1 MKETWEYIKKSK
13 TKIIILAAVFLL
25 GAMLGLLS
33 YPQMKEQTKEIAG
46 MLKNLVIGESK
57 PLTALKIFLKNLEA
71 SFLALIIG
79 PTIILPLIVV
89 FSNGFLTG
97 LIVNM
102 AREKGKTAAK
112 IATSLLPHGVIEL
125 LAFFLT
131 ISMSMDITFAAINPK
146 GRPRLKAVKETTK
159 KALKTYITTVIPL
172 LLIAA
177 LIETYISVQI
187 IQ

>member
-1 MKETWEYIKKSK
+1 MKETWGYIKKSK
-13 TKIIILAAVFLL
+13 VKIAVLTAIFLL
-25 GAMLGLLS
+25 GVILGLLS
-33 YPQMKEQTKEIAG
+33 YPQMKEQTKEIAE

-71 SFLALIIG
+71 SFVALILG

-97 LIVNM
+97 LVANM
-102 AREKGKTAAK
+102 ALEKGKTAAK
-112 IATSLLPHGVIEL
+112 IATGLLPHGVLEL

-131 ISMSMDITFAAINPK
+131 ISMSMDITLSAINPE
-146 GRPRLKAVKETTK
+146 GRPRLQAVKETAK
-159 KALKTYITTVIPL
+159 KALKTYLKIVVPL

-177 LIETYISVQI
+177 LAETYISVQL